1 MKREERGERREE
13 GGGRSENSLKKQ
25 GMKKEKWFFVTL
37 LLSMIVSC
45 ARMGQPDGGWF
56 DDTPPRVVS
65 TNPIEKGTKV
75 KSKKVTITFD
85 EFIKL
90 EDASNKV
97 VVSPPQIE
105 PADIKSSGKNII
117 VELKDSLKENTTY
130 TIDFSD
136 AISDNNEGNPMGNYT
151 YSFSTGERIDT
162 FEVSGNVL
170 DASNL
175 EPVKGILVGL
185 YDDLSDTVFARKPF
199 IRVSRTDS
207 RGRFVIKGIAPGT
220 YRAYALQDADG
231 DYIYSQK
238 SEMIAFNHETFEP
251 YSKPDVRQ
259 DTVWRDTL
267 RIDSIMRVDYTHFY
281 PDNIVLRAFTVKQ
294 TDRYLVK
301 SDRNEPD
308 RLNFFFSYGNDSLP
322 EIKGL
327 NFNSDSAFVVE
338 STLKKDTVTY
348 WIKDTTLINRDS
360 LMIEAKYLMT
370 DSTGTLVM
378 QTDTLEMIPKMS
390 YEKRMKQKMKDIEK
404 WQKEQDK
411 KKKRGEAYDSIMAQ
425 KPLELQITGN
435 GKITPEQNVFFTM
448 PTPLAT
454 CDTAKIHL
462 YSKIDTLWYN
472 SRFEWQ
478 QIEGN
483 IRKYMLR
490 AEWRPDVEYSL
501 ELDSAAFIDIYGLA
515 SAPRKEGIKVS
526 SNDEFGSLIVNV
538 SGINADSATVIVQ
551 LLNSSDAVKKEAV
564 VIDGAAEFY
573 YLKAEKLYLRAFVDR
588 NGNGI
593 WDTGDYYADMQPEE
607 MYYYPKMV
615 ETKEKWDITIGWDV
629 SSTPLV
635 RQKPDAIKK
644 QKSEK
649 EKKLQNRNAERANKL
664 GIDYNKVLNKIKT
677 KGS

>member
-1 MKREERGERREE
+1 
-13 GGGRSENSLKKQ
+13 
-25 GMKKEKWFFVTL
+25 MKKEKWFFVTL

-251 YSKPDVRQ
+251 YAKPDVRQ

-308 RLNFFFSYGNDSLP
+308 RLNFFFSNGNDSLP

-435 GKITPEQNVFFTM
+435 GKI
-448 PTPLAT
+448 
-454 CDTAKIHL
+454 
-462 YSKIDTLWYN
+462 
-472 SRFEWQ
+472 
-478 QIEGN
+478 
-483 IRKYMLR
+483 R
-490 AEWRPDVEYSL
+490 AERLLHHAYAIGHMRHGENPSL
-501 ELDSAAFIDIYGLA
+501 
-515 SAPRKEGIKVS
+515 
-526 SNDEFGSLIVNV
+526 
-538 SGINADSATVIVQ
+538 
-551 LLNSSDAVKKEAV
+551 
-564 VIDGAAEFY
+564 
-573 YLKAEKLYLRAFVDR
+573 LKD
-588 NGNGI
+588 
-593 WDTGDYYADMQPEE
+593 
-607 MYYYPKMV
+607 
-615 ETKEKWDITIGWDV
+615 
-629 SSTPLV
+629 
-635 RQKPDAIKK
+635 
-644 QKSEK
+644 
-649 EKKLQNRNAERANKL
+649 
-664 GIDYNKVLNKIKT
+664 
-677 KGS
+677 

>member
-1 MKREERGERREE
+1 
-13 GGGRSENSLKKQ
+13 
-25 GMKKEKWFFVTL
+25 MKKEKWFFVTL

-251 YSKPDVRQ
+251 YAQPDVRQ

-483 IRKYMLR
+483 IRKYILR

-573 YLKAEKLYLRAFVDR
+573 YLKAEKLYIRAFVDR

>member
-1 MKREERGERREE
+1 
-13 GGGRSENSLKKQ
+13 
-25 GMKKEKWFFVTL
+25 
-37 LLSMIVSC
+37 MIVSC

-251 YSKPDVRQ
+251 YAKPDVRQ

-308 RLNFFFSYGNDSLP
+308 RLNFFFSNGNDSLP

>member
-1 MKREERGERREE
+1 MRREER
-13 GGGRSENSLKKQ
+13 GGRSENSLKKQ

-251 YSKPDVRQ
+251 YAQPDVRQ

-483 IRKYMLR
+483 IRKYILR

>member
-1 MKREERGERREE
+1 MDEERGERREE
-13 GGGRSENSLKKQ
+13 RGGRSENSLKKQ

-251 YSKPDVRQ
+251 YAQPDVRQ

-483 IRKYMLR
+483 IRKYILR

-573 YLKAEKLYLRAFVDR
+573 YLKAEKLYIRAFVDR

>member
-1 MKREERGERREE
+1 
-13 GGGRSENSLKKQ
+13 
-25 GMKKEKWFFVTL
+25 MKKEKWFFVTL
-37 LLSMIVSC
+37 LLTMIVSC

-65 TNPIEKGTKV
+65 TNPVEKGTKV

-117 VELKDSLKENTTY
+117 VELNDSLKDNTTY

-207 RGRFVIKGIAPGT
+207 RGRFVIKGVAPGT
-220 YRAYALQDADG
+220 YRVYALQDADG

-251 YSKPDVRQ
+251 YAKPDVRQ

-267 RIDSIMRVDYTHFY
+267 RIDSIARVNYTHFY
-281 PDNIVLRAFTVKQ
+281 PDNIVLRAFAVKQ

-301 SDRNEPD
+301 SDRSEPD

-322 EIKGL
+322 KIKGL

-348 WIKDTTLINRDS
+348 WIKDTTLVNCDS
-360 LMIEAKYLMT
+360 LTIEAKYLMT

-411 KKKRGEAYDSIMAQ
+411 KKKKGESYDSIMAP

-454 CDTAKIHL
+454 SDTAKIHL

-472 SRFEWQ
+472 ARFEWQ

-538 SGINADSATVIVQ
+538 SGLNADSATVIVQ
-551 LLNSSDAVKKEAV
+551 LLSSSDAVKKEAV
-564 VIDGAAEFY
+564 VVDGAAEFY

-593 WDTGDYYADMQPEE
+593 WDTGDYYADLQPEE
-607 MYYYPKMV
+607 MYYYPKVV

-629 SSTPLV
+629 SATPLT

-664 GIDYNKVLNKIKT
+664 GIDYKKVLNKHKL
-677 KGS
+677 